1 MFNMNEGYHLFG
13 MHMLWWLF
21 WIVLI
26 GIIFGV
32 YGPVRRNRRRK
43 DKNSLPGRSETP
55 KDDMK

>member
-1 MFNMNEGYHLFG
+1 MNDGYHMFG

-26 GIIFGV
+26 GLIFGV

-43 DKNSLPGRSETP
+43 DENSLPGRSEAP